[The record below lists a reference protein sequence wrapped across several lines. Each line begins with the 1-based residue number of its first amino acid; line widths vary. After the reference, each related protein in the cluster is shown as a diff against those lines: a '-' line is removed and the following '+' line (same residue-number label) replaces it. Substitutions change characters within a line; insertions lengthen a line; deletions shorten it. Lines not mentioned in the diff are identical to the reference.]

1 MCYEQV
7 WAQDMAYLILIVM
20 NTAHMMVASLDMRD
34 TVTQRTAA
42 AAAAVVVIAVVV
54 QHTAVA
60 GRTSSCTDVKLPS

>member
-42 AAAAVVVIAVVV
+42 AAAVVVIAVVV